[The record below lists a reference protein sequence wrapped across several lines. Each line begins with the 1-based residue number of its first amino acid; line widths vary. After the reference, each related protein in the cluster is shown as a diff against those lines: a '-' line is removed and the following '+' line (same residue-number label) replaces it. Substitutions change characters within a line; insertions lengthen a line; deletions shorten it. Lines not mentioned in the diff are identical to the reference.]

1 MALGATDMMHLGQRN
16 PCILVNAQACDA
28 EVFHYKDNTDV
39 EVDAVVEVADGRWA
53 AFEIKL
59 GTGVAYSSSDGVSV
73 IPIGVLGP

>member
-1 MALGATDMMHLGQRN
+1 MMHLGQRN

-59 GTGVAYSSSDGVSV
+59 GTGGVDVGAESLKTFARRV
-73 IPIGVLGP
+73 DTRKCG